1 MDRWRFPGAKRVTLK
16 KLRIGL
22 VCPYGWD
29 TPGGVQSHVRDLAE
43 YLISKGHYVS
53 VLAPVINEE
62 NVPEYVTSAG
72 KPIAIPYNGAVA
84 RVLFGPIAFARV
96 RQWISNGNFDLLH
109 LHEPAIPSISL
120 LACWAAEGP
129 MVGTFHAA
137 AKRQKA
143 IFAIGPILEPVIE
156 KLTARIAVSEAA
168 RETLTEH
175 LETDAVVIPNGIY
188 ADRYRDGEIQ
198 AKWSG
203 NTIGFIGRFEEPR
216 KGLSVLLD
224 ALPIIARFAPDVRVL
239 VAGPGDEKEV
249 SDNIDPQLRHRFEFL
264 GRISEKEKADFL
276 SSVAIYVA
284 PNTGGE
290 SFGIILAEAL
300 AGGATVLASDI
311 PAFDSLLG
319 HGQFGALFES
329 ENPQDLAKVAID
341 LLRDDEKRREL
352 SRKGKDYAQRF
363 DWDVVAEDIYSIYEM
378 ALVGSSGVTLSSEN
392 RAWNRFLG
400 REGN

>member
-1 MDRWRFPGAKRVTLK
+1 MPLQ

-29 TPGGVQSHVRDLAE
+29 TPGGVQNHVRDLAE
-43 YLISKGHYVS
+43 YLISKGHFVS
-53 VLAPVINEE
+53 VLAPVINEDAI
-62 NVPEYVTSAG
+62 PDYVTSAG
-72 KPIAIPYNGAVA
+72 KPISIPYNGAVA
-84 RVLFGPIAFARV
+84 RILFGPIAFARV
-96 RQWISNGNFDLLH
+96 KSWISDGEFDLLH

-129 MVGTFHAA
+129 LVGTFHAA

-168 RETLTEH
+168 RLTLTEH

-188 ADRYRDGEIQ
+188 ADRYRDGRVR
-198 AKWSG
+198 AAWSG
-203 NTIGFIGRFEEPR
+203 NTLGFIGRFEEPR
-216 KGLSVLLD
+216 KGLAILLE

-239 VAGPGDEKEV
+239 VAGPGDSKEV
-249 SDNIDPQLRHRFEFL
+249 QEQIDPQLRHRFEFL
-264 GRISEKEKADFL
+264 GKISEQDKADFL
-276 SSVAIYVA
+276 SSVSIYIA

-300 AGGATVLASDI
+300 AGGAAVVASDI

-319 HGQFGALFES
+319 GGKYGALFSS
-329 ENPQDLAKVAID
+329 ENSQELAKVVID
-341 LLRDDEKRREL
+341 LLRDNKKRSEQAAR
-352 SRKGKDYAQRF
+352 GKEYAQKF
-363 DWDVVAEDIYSIYEM
+363 DWDVVAEDIFSIYEM
-378 ALVGSSGVTLSSEN
+378 ALVGSEGVSLSSDN
-392 RAWNRFLG
+392 RPWNRILG
-400 REGN
+400 REGR

>member
-1 MDRWRFPGAKRVTLK
+1 MTLK

-53 VLAPVINEE
+53 VLAPVIDEE
-62 NVPEYVTSAG
+62 SVPEYVTSAG

-109 LHEPAIPSISL
+109 LHEPAIPSLSL

-188 ADRYRDGEIQ
+188 ADRYRDGEILK
-198 AKWSG
+198 KWSG

-216 KGLSVLLD
+216 KGLSILLD

-239 VAGPGDEKEV
+239 VAGPGDHAEV
-249 SDNIDPQLRHRFEFL
+249 SENIDPQLRHRFEFL

-319 HGQFGALFES
+319 HGQYGALFQS
-329 ENPQDLAKVAID
+329 ENAQDLAKVAID
-341 LLRDDEKRREL
+341 LFRDDEKRKDL

>member
-1 MDRWRFPGAKRVTLK
+1 MSLQ

-29 TPGGVQSHVRDLAE
+29 TPGGVQKHVQDLAE
-43 YLISKGHYVS
+43 YLIAKGHYVS
-53 VLAPVINEE
+53 VLAPVIDEAT
-62 NVPEYVTSAG
+62 VPDYVVSAG
-72 KPIAIPYNGAVA
+72 KPISIPYNGAVA
-84 RVLFGPIAFARV
+84 RVLFGPIAFSRV
-96 RQWISNGNFDLLH
+96 RHWISDGNFDLLH

-129 MVGTFHAA
+129 LVGTFHAA

-175 LETDAVVIPNGIY
+175 LETDAVVVPNGIY
-188 ADRYRDGEIQ
+188 ADLYRDGQVRAE
-198 AKWSG
+198 WSG
-203 NTIGFIGRFEEPR
+203 NTLGFIGRYEEPR
-216 KGLSVLLD
+216 KGLSVLLE

-239 VAGPGDEKEV
+239 VAGPGDSKDVEEA
-249 SDNIDPQLRHRFEFL
+249 IDPQLRHRFEFL

-276 SSVAIYVA
+276 SSVALYIA

-300 AGGATVLASDI
+300 AGGAAVVASDI

-319 HGQFGALFES
+319 NGEYGALFQS
-329 ENPQDLAKVAID
+329 ENPQDLAKVVID
-341 LLRDDEKRREL
+341 LLRDADKRKSLAQR
-352 SRKGKDYAQRF
+352 GKVYAQRF
-363 DWDVVAEDIYSIYEM
+363 DWDVVAKDIFSIYEM
-378 ALVGSSGVTLSSEN
+378 ALVGGKGVTLSSEN

-400 REGN
+400 RDGN